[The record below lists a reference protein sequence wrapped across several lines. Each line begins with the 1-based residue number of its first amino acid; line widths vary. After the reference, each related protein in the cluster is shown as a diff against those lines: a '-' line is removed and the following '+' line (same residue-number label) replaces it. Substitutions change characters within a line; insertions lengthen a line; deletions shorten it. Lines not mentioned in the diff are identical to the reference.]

1 MRSRHT
7 PALIVILA
15 LAWTTAA
22 CQSDIAKHAELAA
35 SVADTVDGG
44 ELESGMWRAIEAKN
58 WAKVDSMLADGFQSA
73 HADGGRDREGEIAL
87 LRHLNPGKV
96 IITESKT
103 TKQGS
108 QVIVTY
114 RISVEETI
122 DGQALSSAPA
132 VRQSVWQ
139 YTPSGWKWI
148 AHSNL
153 RPL

>member
-7 PALIVILA
+7 PALLIA
-15 LAWTTAA
+15 LAIAWITAA
-22 CQSDIAKHAELAA
+22 CQSDIAKHAERAA
-35 SVADTVDGG
+35 AVADTVDGG
-44 ELESGMWRAIEAKN
+44 ELESQMWRAIEAKN
-58 WAKVDSMLADGFQSA
+58 WPKVDSMLADGFQSA
-73 HADGGRDREGEIAL
+73 HADGGRDRAGEIAL
-87 LRHLNPGKV
+87 LRTLNPGRV

-103 TKQGS
+103 TKQGA

-114 RISVEETI
+114 KISVEETI
-122 DGQALSSAPA
+122 DGKALSSLPA

-139 YTPSGWKWI
+139 YTPTGWKWI